1 MRKVMFFIELMKE
14 VSFIF
19 DIPLPNPV
27 VFCKLSED
35 NQSFISAA
43 ESKTLSPKTKHI
55 AIKYNHFQSFVLKKI
70 IWMCYIDTREK
81 KWKFSLSH
89 LMNHYS
95 SIYKETYLD
104 RNLKSE
110 TFSST
115 QGSIIIQSTTLAN
128 NLT

>member
-70 IWMCYIDTREK
+70 IWMCYIDTGYQTADIFTHPLKEK
-81 KWKFSLSH
+81 L
-89 LMNHYS
+89 
-95 SIYKETYLD
+95 SIYLPKNIWIVT
-104 RNLKSE
+104 LKVKPLLPHE
-110 TFSST
+110 
-115 QGSIIIQSTTLAN
+115 GL
-128 NLT
+128 L